1 MEAPS
6 DKHRKLRRHSIKKH
20 ASVRSPYL
28 ERPRRRIA
36 SQARTQKLRRRF
48 EVSTRYYTQNAKLR
62 LKRFRQGSRLAVAM
76 TGLLL
81 LVFRIPNSSGQG
93 NSAASPSKTVDSGT
107 AVNEATG
114 TLREL
119 LQSFYSLLPKIAIA
133 LGILVFAIFLA
144 RALKLILTRTLG
156 SWSRAAAIGAI
167 TQVTLILLALGA
179 SLSVIAGD
187 ARALVGS
194 VGLAGLALSW
204 ALQTPIESFTGW
216 LLNSFRSYYRVG
228 DRIEVGGVCGDV
240 YKIDLLTTTVW
251 ETGGEGKAVHG
262 AQPTGALITFPNS
275 EVLKANII
283 NYTQDFPY
291 VWDEVIQGVT
301 NESDL
306 AYAVS
311 ILKEVAKRVLG
322 DAMRGPAQE
331 YLQKISERNLCYDV
345 AIEPTVFVSVTDAWT
360 NLTIRYL
367 VPARERRHWSS
378 ELLIEISKE
387 LSRVEHK
394 GQIIP
399 SLPRMQ
405 VELLTR
411 QKINESTEEAAS
423 VQES

>member
-1 MEAPS
+1 VEAPNY
-6 DKHRKLRRHSIKKH
+6 KRRELRGYKFQGMRKH
-20 ASVRSPYL
+20 ASIRSSYP
-28 ERPRRRIA
+28 ERPRRPIA
-36 SQARTQKLRRRF
+36 NRARSQKLRRRF
-48 EVSTRYYTQNAKLR
+48 EIGTRYYTQNAKLR

-81 LVFRIPNSSGQG
+81 LVLGIPDSSGQG
-93 NSAASPSKTVDSGT
+93 NLPTSPPKTVDPSA

-119 LQSFYSLLPKIAIA
+119 LRSFYSLLPKIAIA

-144 RALKLILTRTLG
+144 RALKLILIRTLG
-156 SWSRAAAIGAI
+156 SWNRAAAIGAI
-167 TQVTLILLALGA
+167 TQVVLILVALGTA
-179 SLSVIAGD
+179 LSVIAGD

-228 DRIEVGGVCGDV
+228 DRIEVGEVFGDV
-240 YKIDLLTTTVW
+240 YKIDILTTTVW
-251 ETGGEGKAVHG
+251 EAGGESKTVHG

-291 VWDEVIQGVT
+291 VWDEVIQGVA

-306 AYAVS
+306 AYTVS
-311 ILKEVAKRVLG
+311 VLKKVAKRVLG
-322 DAMRGPAQE
+322 DAMRVPAQE
-331 YLQKISERNLCYDV
+331 YLQKIAEKNLCYDV
-345 AIEPTVFVSVTDAWT
+345 ATEPTVFVSVTDAWT

-367 VPARERRHWSS
+367 VPARERRRWSS

-387 LSRVEHK
+387 LSRLEHK

-405 VELLTR
+405 IELLR
-411 QKINESTEEAAS
+411 IQKNDNNKEAA
-423 VQES
+423 